1 MKKKTKTKTK
11 TKALKIK
18 LITSRHLEAVTGGGL
33 IGQIKPEPSC
43 SQCTTFPK

>member
-1 MKKKTKTKTK
+1 MKKKKTK

-18 LITSRHLEAVTGGGL
+18 LITSRHLKAVTAGGL
-33 IGQIKPEPSC
+33 VGQIKPTC